1 MFVKSVPPETL
12 CWKRVLKC
20 PRQVLCNKLHQRML
34 FFKSSNNVICQKQNL
49 FLKAVDFLLV
59 QFFMCIFKQ
68 LSCLICNQ
76 LSRRSYLSLKY
87 KQNVPF
93 ARPALFTI
101 SDMVVFA
108 KPLSVNNSYAVLK
121 QCILLSFLIGFC
133 LSHFHSPGIS

>member
-1 MFVKSVPPETL
+1 
-12 CWKRVLKC
+12 
-20 PRQVLCNKLHQRML
+20 ML

-87 KQNVPF
+87 K
-93 ARPALFTI
+93 
-101 SDMVVFA
+101 
-108 KPLSVNNSYAVLK
+108 
-121 QCILLSFLIGFC
+121 
-133 LSHFHSPGIS
+133 